1 MMNKTEINTQTKTRY
16 EKNLNTLIYEFDT
29 KVRLL
34 KNKISQ
40 YEISEKEKFAE
51 QFEKLKNHFDLQY
64 ERVKN
69 EKS

>member
-1 MMNKTEINTQTKTRY
+1 MNKTEINTQTKTRY